1 MTPDITHA
9 DYPRFEA
16 YLPVECAAPI
26 PGRPSARLI
35 AGKTRFVSAAG
46 LEILMPE
53 TLPLRTPMMV
63 RVAQGDPLRAHV
75 VWADQGTPTPAGTR
89 VAHGVLFEQPVDP
102 ALVNQWVYRGERQAY
117 TRAPVRFPV
126 EYGQAGTAGHGTC
139 VNLSR
144 GGMFVAT
151 PQPAPPGSQVALT
164 FNLPNLSHTFSMLA
178 RVVWNHTDEAK
189 PDAPSGMGVQFLDP
203 KPAEGALINALV
215 DRLCSEISLA
225 LDSSPFPST
234 APSH

>member
-1 MTPDITHA
+1 MTPNITHT

-16 YLPVECAAPI
+16 YLPVECVAAI
-26 PGRPSARLI
+26 PGGPSARLI
-35 AGKTRFVSAAG
+35 VGKTRFVSAAG

-63 RVAQGDPLRAHV
+63 RVAQGDPMRAHV
-75 VWADQGTPTPAGTR
+75 VWADQGTPTPVGNR

-117 TRAPVRFPV
+117 ARAPIQFPV

-151 PQPAPPGSQVALT
+151 REPAPPGSQVALS

-178 RVVWNHTDEAK
+178 RVVWNRRDGTK
-189 PDAPSGMGVQFLDP
+189 PDAPNGMGVQFLDP
-203 KPAEGALINALV
+203 KPAEGALIDVLV
-215 DRLCSEISLA
+215 DRLCSEMSLA
-225 LDSSPFPST
+225 LDSSPST
-234 APSH
+234 PPSH

>member
-1 MTPDITHA
+1 MTPDITRA

-35 AGKTRFVSAAG
+35 AGKTRFVSTAG

-53 TLPLRTPMMV
+53 TLPLRTPLMV

-89 VAHGVLFEQPVDP
+89 VAHGVAFEQLVDP
-102 ALVNQWVYRGERQAY
+102 ALVNQWVYRGQRQTH

-144 GGMFVAT
+144 GGMFIAT

-178 RVVWNHTDEAK
+178 RVVWNHRDETK
-189 PDAPSGMGVQFLDP
+189 PDPPSGMGVQFLDP
-203 KPAEGALINALV
+203 KPAEGALIDTLV
-215 DRLCSEISLA
+215 DRLCSEMSLA
-225 LDSSPFPST
+225 LDSSPST

>member
-53 TLPLRTPMMV
+53 TLPLRTPMVV

-89 VAHGVLFEQPVDP
+89 VAHGVLFERPVDP

-117 TRAPVRFPV
+117 ARTPVRFPV

-178 RVVWNHTDEAK
+178 RVVWNHRDETK

-203 KPAEGALINALV
+203 KPAEGALIDALV
-215 DRLCSEISLA
+215 DRLCSEMSLA
-225 LDSSPFPST
+225 LDSSPST

>member
-1 MTPDITHA
+1 MTPNMIHA
-9 DYPRFEA
+9 DHPRFEA
-16 YLPVECAAPI
+16 YLPVECAVAI
-26 PGRPSARLI
+26 LGRASARLI

-53 TLPLRTPMMV
+53 ALPLRTPVIV
-63 RVAQGDPLRAHV
+63 RLAQGDPLRAHV

-102 ALVNQWVYRGERQAY
+102 ALVNRWVYHGERQAHA
-117 TRAPVRFPV
+117 RVPVRFPV
-126 EYGQAGTAGHGTC
+126 EYGQAGGAGRGTC

-151 PQPAPPGSQVALT
+151 REPAPAESQIALT

-178 RVVWNHTDEAK
+178 RVVWNHRGETK
-189 PDAPSGMGVQFLDP
+189 PDAPGGMGIQFLDP
-203 KPAEGALINALV
+203 KPAEGALIGALV
-215 DRLCSEISLA
+215 DRLCSEMSPA
-225 LDSSPFPST
+225 LDSSPST

>member
-35 AGKTRFVSAAG
+35 AGRTRFVSAAG

-89 VAHGVLFEQPVDP
+89 VAHGVLFERPVDP

-117 TRAPVRFPV
+117 ARTPVRFPV

-178 RVVWNHTDEAK
+178 RVVWNHRDETK

-203 KPAEGALINALV
+203 KPAEGALIDALV
-215 DRLCSEISLA
+215 DRLCSEMSLA
-225 LDSSPFPST
+225 LDSSPST

>member
-35 AGKTRFVSAAG
+35 AGRTRFVSAAG

-75 VWADQGTPTPAGTR
+75 VWADEGTATPAGTR

-102 ALVNQWVYRGERQAY
+102 ALVNKWVYRGDRQAY
-117 TRAPVRFPV
+117 ARVPVRFPV
-126 EYGQAGTAGHGTC
+126 EYGQAGMAGHGTC
-139 VNLSR
+139 TNLSR
-144 GGMFVAT
+144 GGMFIAT
-151 PQPAPPGSQVALT
+151 PQPTPPGSQVALT

-178 RVVWNHTDEAK
+178 RVVWNHRDETK

-203 KPAEGALINALV
+203 KPAEGALIDALV
-215 DRLCSEISLA
+215 DRLCSEMSLA
-225 LDSSPFPST
+225 LDSSPST